1 MRSATAKLYIDK
13 SGRSVTLN
21 TNNNDLACNL
31 VRKMKVSRFV
41 TNGQVLD
48 LASDYQCWPMRPAI
62 QTAIFGE

>member
-41 TNGQVLD
+41 TNGQVRNLV
-48 LASDYQCWPMRPAI
+48 SDYHCCPMRRAI
-62 QTAIFGE
+62 RTTIFGA